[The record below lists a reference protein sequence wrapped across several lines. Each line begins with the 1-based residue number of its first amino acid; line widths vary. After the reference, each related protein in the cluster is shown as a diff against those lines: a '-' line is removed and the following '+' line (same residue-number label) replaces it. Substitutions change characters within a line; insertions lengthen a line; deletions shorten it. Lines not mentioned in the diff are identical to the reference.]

1 MLQKNKVKKEEK
13 YLIDQIAHNW
23 NISKRAA
30 REYLYMFKK
39 QKTK

>member
-1 MLQKNKVKKEEK
+1 MLKNNKKYENT
-13 YLIDQIAHNW
+13 LIKTIALNW
-23 NISKRAA
+23 GITKRAA